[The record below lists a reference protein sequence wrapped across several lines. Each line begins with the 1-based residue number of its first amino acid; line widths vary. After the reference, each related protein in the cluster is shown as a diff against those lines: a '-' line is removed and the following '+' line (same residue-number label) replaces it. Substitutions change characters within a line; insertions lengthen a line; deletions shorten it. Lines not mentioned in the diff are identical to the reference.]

1 MALKDLK
8 SDLGRIST
16 VDFISNTVNDGF
28 IKNDNS
34 RDTSR
39 FKGVAGQ
46 SYGYPNYSGLGLG
59 LISSVDFFPN
69 VDANGFSQRF
79 VDRDASKFQGIKI
92 KGEDYTYSYPNNYG
106 MNLGYTDEV
115 TTVDFLSGRS
125 GEWGSNTLP
134 NGFTKEFNSKY
145 SSNLVKD
152 GNTFPYSVI
161 SPTSWDI
168 DETTNSSAFTF
179 KSRSQMEDSGLLYI
193 PTSTGGVLP
202 TDTNPYLDILG
213 ELKFSNWK
221 SQHTK
226 LGYGKDL
233 PNGEFSG
240 LPFIVRN
247 IGQRW
252 DGNSYPTIGFSGD
265 FFRGGVMT
273 RIGRQ
278 DSDFV
283 RLSAV
288 TQRGNFIGNNSIF
301 ILSCLYTF
309 QMYEVHPNQA
319 YPLIQSLKNPCQIL
333 VMVVK

>member
-125 GEWGSNTLP
+125 
-134 NGFTKEFNSKY
+134 
-145 SSNLVKD
+145 
-152 GNTFPYSVI
+152 
-161 SPTSWDI
+161 
-168 DETTNSSAFTF
+168 
-179 KSRSQMEDSGLLYI
+179 
-193 PTSTGGVLP
+193 
-202 TDTNPYLDILG
+202 
-213 ELKFSNWK
+213 
-221 SQHTK
+221 
-226 LGYGKDL
+226 
-233 PNGEFSG
+233 
-240 LPFIVRN
+240 
-247 IGQRW
+247 
-252 DGNSYPTIGFSGD
+252 
-265 FFRGGVMT
+265 
-273 RIGRQ
+273 
-278 DSDFV
+278 
-283 RLSAV
+283 
-288 TQRGNFIGNNSIF
+288 
-301 ILSCLYTF
+301 
-309 QMYEVHPNQA
+309 
-319 YPLIQSLKNPCQIL
+319 
-333 VMVVK
+333 